1 MRNGS
6 TVGLSQ
12 SSGAGLLRKSS
23 LSGMPRLRS
32 IFLELGSDIV
42 YKLQA
47 ELISVNRGLK
57 VIEEEKHTRRGRQ
70 QQKRILE
77 RPRVSYVPF

>member
-23 LSGMPRLRS
+23 LSGTPRLRS
-32 IFLELGSDIV
+32 IFPELGRDFD

-47 ELISVNRGLK
+47 ELLSVNRGLK
-57 VIEEEKHTRRGRQ
+57 VVEERS
-70 QQKRILE
+70 ILGVDDSSRSE
-77 RPRVSYVPF
+77 YQSAQE